1 VRRREKDFHARHAF
15 DGAHDAIGS
24 MAVFVLSEKPVF
36 PPPYLARKNGLLA
49 VGGDLTPERLVV
61 AYRSGIFPWYGEGE
75 PILWWSPD
83 PRLVLFPDK
92 LHVSKRLKRVLKKR
106 AFRVTADTA
115 FGRVITECARIR
127 MEKGKETW
135 IDSRMIDAYCRLHEY
150 GIAHSVE
157 SWQGETL
164 SGGLY
169 GVALGRC
176 FFGESMFSRTSDA
189 SKTALVHLV
198 GHLLERS
205 FTMIDCQTTT
215 LHLMRMGATHIP
227 RSLFLEL
234 LEKSMNGPPEE
245 KTWKMDADRVLKRVL
260 N

>member
-1 VRRREKDFHARHAF
+1 MRPAF
-15 DGAHDAIGS
+15 DAADGAIGS
-24 MAVFVLSEKPVF
+24 MAIFVLPEKPVF
-36 PPPYLARKNGLLA
+36 PPPYLARQSGLLA
-49 VGGDLTPERLVV
+49 VGGDLSPERLIV
-61 AYRSGIFPWYGEGE
+61 AYRNGIFPWYGEGE

-83 PRLVLFPDK
+83 PRLVLFPDR
-92 LHVSKRLKRVLKKR
+92 LHISKRLKRVLKKR
-106 AFRVTADTA
+106 TFRVTADTA

-127 MEKGKETW
+127 TEKGKETW
-135 IDSRMIDAYCRLHEY
+135 IDQDMIDAYCRLHEY

-164 SGGLY
+164 CGGLY
-169 GVALGRC
+169 GVALGKC

-189 SKTALVHLV
+189 SKTALAHLV
-198 GHLLERS
+198 GHLLEQS

-215 LHLMRMGATHIP
+215 RHLTRMGATLIP

-234 LEKSMNGPPEE
+234 LEKSMNGPREE
-245 KTWKMDADRVLKRVL
+245 KTWKMDADQVLKRVL